1 MTPSCRVTKAEMFG
15 GPVAASGIAGARVSE
30 GGRLTQQGG
39 QRNDSRLSGW
49 GSCHDALGQ
58 GASSQHGRPS
68 HEAECDR
75 GGDDSDGDDR
85 GYDGAREAPF
95 HGRDERQGGPET
107 GLQPS
112 ENLPPDNQH
121 RAYQQQKHAH
131 VTGSTLGAFRKG
143 FAYRRRPRGMDRPC
157 RTRSSTPLLTPPR
170 RPEAPAARARH
181 RAGRW
186 AGRHSSRR
194 RTPMR
199 AKNALISGGPPGRRR
214 PTDRRAGAWM
224 AAGFGPGETLSKGL
238 RA

>member
-75 GGDDSDGDDR
+75 GGDNSDGDDR

-157 RTRSSTPLLTPPR
+157 RTRSSTPYSPR
-170 RPEAPAARARH
+170 HAALRRQQPERAIE
-181 RAGRW
+181 RAVGR
-186 AGRHSSRR
+186 SS
-194 RTPMR
+194 
-199 AKNALISGGPPGRRR
+199 LIPS
-214 PTDRRAGAWM
+214 
-224 AAGFGPGETLSKGL
+224 
-238 RA
+238 

>member
-15 GPVAASGIAGARVSE
+15 GPVAASGIAGARVS
-30 GGRLTQQGG
+30 GRKIDTAGRSTKRFEVVRLGLL
-39 QRNDSRLSGW
+39 SRRSG
-49 GSCHDALGQ
+49 A

-181 RAGRW
+181 RAG
-186 AGRHSSRR
+186 GGQVVTHPVVEHPCGQ
-194 RTPMR
+194 RT
-199 AKNALISGGPPGRRR
+199 
-214 PTDRRAGAWM
+214 M